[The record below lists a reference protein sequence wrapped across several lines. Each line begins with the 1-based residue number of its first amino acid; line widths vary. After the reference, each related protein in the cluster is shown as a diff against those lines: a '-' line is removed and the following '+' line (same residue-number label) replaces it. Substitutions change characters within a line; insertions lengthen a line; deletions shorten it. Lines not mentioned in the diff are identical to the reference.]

1 VVRYVRILLQG
12 GPSHTPVDQKD
23 IGIIAPYIRQVYKL
37 KAKLKDKGWEDIEVG
52 TTETYQGREKRV
64 ILISTVRSQR
74 NLLAIDSKFK
84 LGFVANAK
92 VCCSFSNI
100 YHLTVFCFPLFN
112 SLVLQVVKHFGRFY
126 FINQL

>member
-1 VVRYVRILLQG
+1 MVCYVSILLRG
-12 GPSHTPVDQKD
+12 GPSREPVDQRD

-64 ILISTVRSQR
+64 ILISTVRSKR
-74 NLLAIDSKFK
+74 DFLAVDSKFQ

-92 VCCSFSNI
+92 VCCSF
-100 YHLTVFCFPLFN
+100 
-112 SLVLQVVKHFGRFY
+112 
-126 FINQL
+126 